1 MHCMCSYLYYI
12 CIHALISYMTE
23 FALTKHACTA
33 SLGLGLQ
40 FLTPLSTI
48 LQLYRCSQLYWWRKP
63 EYPEKTTDLSQGTD
77 KLYHIMLYRVHL
89 AIIGLELTTLLVI
102 DTHCT
107 CSCKSNYHT
116 ITSTTTPYS
125 KLNNL
130 SIFLYCK
137 MHLFVYFQSLQDYN
151 RFNLRYQNNQTN

>member
-48 LQLYRCSQLYWWRKP
+48 LQLYRCSQLSWWRKP

-116 ITSTTTPYS
+116 ITTTTTPTASLITYQYFFIA
-125 KLNNL
+125 KC
-130 SIFLYCK
+130 IFLYIFRAYK
-137 MHLFVYFQSLQDYN
+137 TTTDLI
-151 RFNLRYQNNQTN
+151 